1 MSRNDNEGDIVW
13 DVVTAVA
20 ETKGVE
26 AIDLEESL
34 GSVIDTDALEEL
46 IEGMSSGEITFKF
59 SGCVITVTHDGKI
72 SIRNPTTPRSC

>member
-26 AIDLEESL
+26 ATELEESL
-34 GSVIDTDALEEL
+34 GAVIDTDALEDL
-46 IEGMSSGEITFKF
+46 VKGMNSGEITFEYN
-59 SGCVITVTHDGKI
+59 GCVITITHDGEVLV
-72 SIRNPTTPRSC
+72 RNPPKPRSC